1 MMVEQDWNSGI
12 FRFKLNSSALVRYC
26 CDRTVGVYQSFIY
39 EVANGIA
46 TVRLNNPEKLNALT
60 FQTYEELERLFADLA
75 HDNQVK
81 VVIITARAKDFA
93 RGERARDYR
102 QADRHERRRSIDSH
116 G

>member
-1 MMVEQDWNSGI
+1 MDY
-12 FRFKLNSSALVRYC
+12 SSFL
-26 CDRTVGVYQSFIY
+26 Y

-81 VVIITARAKDFA
+81 VVIITARAKAFA
-93 RGERARDYR
+93 PGSARDYR
-102 QADRHERRRSIDSH
+102 QSDRHERRRAPSIHTDDL
-116 G
+116 